1 MLIRE
6 LIEILNKEIPEI
18 DQENWDNSG
27 SQLGNKDNEIKGI
40 ILCMDILDETIDYA
54 IENDCNLIIS
64 HHPFFFNNI
73 KSLTNDSIKG
83 EKAYKLIK
91 NDIYVYSLHTS
102 FDLYKEGVSIQ
113 LGKALELEAIS
124 TLEENNDLAYGM
136 VSKISPVKAKDF
148 AIKMKDILALDNIIC
163 YGNLDKEVSLIGLM
177 GGSGSSFVKKAI
189 DLNLDM
195 YISGD
200 IKYHDYLDAIENGL
214 VVLDIGHFSSEFPG
228 LYKLKEI
235 IEENG
240 DFNILI
246 YKPDDKYGRKII

>member
-102 FDLYKEGVSIQ
+102 FDLYKE
-113 LGKALELEAIS
+113 
-124 TLEENNDLAYGM
+124 
-136 VSKISPVKAKDF
+136 VKF
-148 AIKMKDILALDNIIC
+148 LL
-163 YGNLDKEVSLIGLM
+163 L
-177 GGSGSSFVKKAI
+177 
-189 DLNLDM
+189 
-195 YISGD
+195 
-200 IKYHDYLDAIENGL
+200 
-214 VVLDIGHFSSEFPG
+214 
-228 LYKLKEI
+228 KLK
-235 IEENG
+235 
-240 DFNILI
+240 ILLL
-246 YKPDDKYGRKII
+246 R